1 MPFYSSYPTE
11 GRLVNTLRSVL
22 DDKDITSFKFSKIS
36 DLSPTTTRKI
46 YSDKFYIPSPEV
58 LERICLVL
66 DVQPG
71 DILRIASK
79 MEATEAV
86 CSGV

>member
-11 GRLVNTLRSVL
+11 GRLVNTLRQVL
-22 DDKDITSFKFSKIS
+22 DEQSLTSFKFSKIS

-46 YSDKFYIPSPEV
+46 YSDRYYIPSPEV

>member
-11 GRLVNTLRSVL
+11 GRLINTLRSVL
-22 DDKDITSFKFSKIS
+22 DDQNITSFKFSKIS

>member
-22 DDKDITSFKFSKIS
+22 DDKNITSFKFSKIS

-79 MEATEAV
+79 MEAAEAV

>member
-11 GRLVNTLRSVL
+11 GRLINTLQRVL
-22 DDKDITSFKFSKIS
+22 DSKNMTSFRFSKVS

-46 YSDKFYIPSPEV
+46 YSDQYYIPSPEV

-79 MEATEAV
+79 MEAAEAV

>member
-11 GRLVNTLRSVL
+11 GRLVNTLRTVL
-22 DDKDITSFKFSKIS
+22 DDKNITSFKFSKIS

-79 MEATEAV
+79 MEASEAV

>member
-11 GRLVNTLRSVL
+11 GRLVNTFRSVL
-22 DDKDITSFKFSKIS
+22 DDKNITSFKFSKIS

>member
-11 GRLVNTLRSVL
+11 GRLINTLQKVL
-22 DDKDITSFKFSKIS
+22 DSNNMTSFRFSKVS

-46 YSDKFYIPSPEV
+46 YSDQYYIPSPEV

-79 MEATEAV
+79 MEAAEAV

>member
-11 GRLVNTLRSVL
+11 GRLINTLQKVL
-22 DDKDITSFKFSKIS
+22 DGKNMTSFRFSKVS

-46 YSDKFYIPSPEV
+46 YSDQYYIPSPEV

-79 MEATEAV
+79 MEAAEAV

>member
-11 GRLVNTLRSVL
+11 GRLINTLQKVL
-22 DDKDITSFKFSKIS
+22 DSKNMTSFRFSKVS

-46 YSDKFYIPSPEV
+46 YSDQYYIPSPEV

-79 MEATEAV
+79 MEAAEAV

>member
-22 DDKDITSFKFSKIS
+22 DDKAITSFKFSKIS

-66 DVQPG
+66 NVQPG

-79 MEATEAV
+79 MEASEAV

>member
-22 DDKDITSFKFSKIS
+22 DNKNITSFKFSKIS

>member
-22 DDKDITSFKFSKIS
+22 DGKNITSFKFSKIS